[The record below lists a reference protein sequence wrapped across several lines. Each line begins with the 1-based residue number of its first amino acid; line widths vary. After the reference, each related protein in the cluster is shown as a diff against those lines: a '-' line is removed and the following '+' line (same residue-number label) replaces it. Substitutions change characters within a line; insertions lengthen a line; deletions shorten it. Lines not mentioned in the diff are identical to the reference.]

1 MKITIFSALNGQ
13 ILRTAM
19 VPVGMASMQL
29 NGPDEDWIEGEYPD
43 DRYYI
48 NGLTPVAISAK
59 PSDHHRFNYATKQW
73 EDPRTLADL
82 KAAKNAAINAAR
94 ERAELSGFSHAGK
107 WFQSATLDQRNID
120 KVAWHIARHNA
131 FPADFPGAWK
141 AADNTWLPMPAVADF
156 DAFMNSLIARGVE
169 LFAHAQALK
178 AQLAAATTA
187 EEVAAVPDW

>member
-1 MKITIFSALNGQ
+1 MIERGFFHPDAGYWQTICD
-13 ILRTAM
+13 
-19 VPVGMASMQL
+19 
-29 NGPDEDWIEGEYPD
+29 PD
-43 DRYYI
+43 
-48 NGLTPVAISAK
+48 S
-59 PSDHHRFNYATKQW
+59 S
-73 EDPRTLADL
+73 TLASYPAGTVEVPIKPGDGYSWDGFQWVKDAPDIEAL